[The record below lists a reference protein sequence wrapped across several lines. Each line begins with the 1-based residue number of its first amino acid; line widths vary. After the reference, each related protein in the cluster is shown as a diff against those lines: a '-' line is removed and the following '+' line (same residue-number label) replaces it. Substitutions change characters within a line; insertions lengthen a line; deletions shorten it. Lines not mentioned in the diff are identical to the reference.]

1 MGTRFPRTLLL
12 LATITVLSPIL
23 GGATVEAQSPVTI
36 RYSLYSPP
44 AMPTIIDLVAVE
56 KGYFAQEGIK
66 LDMVTVQNGPQV
78 IQLMEAGELQAG
90 SAAIVPFLIGAAR
103 GVDYRLVISSAKGNA
118 PLIADKGINS
128 IKELDGK
135 PVATPGA
142 GTIQNSHLLF
152 FTRQHGIKVTPVY
165 GQGMAQVL
173 ALFEK
178 REVVAFVGWEPFAA
192 IGASTMN
199 GKYLV
204 DFIRPEAMESV
215 QFALS
220 TKFVQ
225 ANPEPAVRFVRA
237 LVKAQRFLEA
247 KPDEANLILAKVL
260 NVTPDMVKLARA
272 HILLTKAHHDLKGIR
287 VMLDELLAD
296 GRIKKGTVPEPD
308 AFIKKLVD
316 ESFLNRAIQQLDKEG
331 WKP

>member
-1 MGTRFPRTLLL
+1 MRVRSGLIASVIALGMGLTALMIS
-12 LATITVLSPIL
+12 AS
-23 GGATVEAQSPVTI
+23 AQAPTTI

-44 AMPTIIDLVAVE
+44 AMPTAIDLVAIE

-66 LDMVTVQNGPQV
+66 IEPVTVQNGPQV
-78 IQLMEAGELQAG
+78 IQLLESGEIQAG
-90 SAAIVPFLIGAAR
+90 SAAIVPFTIGASR
-103 GVDYRLVISSAKGNA
+103 GVDYKLVISSAKGNA
-118 PLIADKGINS
+118 PLVVDKSITS

-135 PVATPGA
+135 PIATPGA

-152 FTRQHGIKVTPVY
+152 FAKQHGLKFQPVY
-165 GQGMAQVL
+165 GQGMASVL

-192 IGASTMN
+192 VGALTMN

-215 QFALS
+215 EFALS
-220 TKFVQ
+220 TKFMQ
-225 ANPEPAVRFVRA
+225 SNPKAALGFVRG
-237 LVKAQRFLEA
+237 LVKAMRFLEA
-247 KPDEANLILAKVL
+247 RPDEGDEFLAKVL
-260 NVTPDMVKLARA
+260 KVTPETVKLARK
-272 HILLTKAHHDLKGIR
+272 HIVLTQPQFDYKGAR

-296 GRIKKGTVPEPD
+296 GRVKGVSD
-308 AFIKKLVD
+308 RDQFLKRLVD
-316 ESFLNRAIQQLDKEG
+316 ESLLTKAMAELDKEG